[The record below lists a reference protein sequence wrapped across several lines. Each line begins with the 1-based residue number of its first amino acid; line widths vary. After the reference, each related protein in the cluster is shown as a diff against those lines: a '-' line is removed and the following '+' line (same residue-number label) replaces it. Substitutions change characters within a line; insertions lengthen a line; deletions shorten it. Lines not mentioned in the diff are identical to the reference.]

1 MKYRLGRKQ
10 KRVIISE
17 DGTQEIAFVKG
28 QEELA
33 QKVVDLLNKEESK
46 RAACTTCGRTS
57 YNDDVRKDKKYL
69 THLDGMMRS
78 DMKLYEQILDT
89 NVFAYHF
96 NELTVLAGMSD
107 EYRSLLRE
115 LIMRQQLA
123 MPENA
128 QDNEWHEEGLHP
140 TFIPRFF
147 LAIGIGKST
156 E

>member
-1 MKYRLGRKQ
+1 MKYRLGKKQ
-10 KRVIISE
+10 KRIILSE

-46 RAACTTCGRTS
+46 HVACTACGRTS
-57 YNDDVRKDKKYL
+57 YNDDVRKNKQYL

-78 DMKLYEQILDT
+78 NMKLYEQILDT
-89 NVFAYHF
+89 NGFAYHF
-96 NELTVLAGMSD
+96 NELTILAGMSD

-115 LIMRQQLA
+115 LMMRQQLA
-123 MPENA
+123 VPEND
-128 QDNEWHEEGLHP
+128 QDNQWYDEGIHP

-147 LAIGIGKST
+147 SAVGIGKFT